1 MRNFHYY
8 IQPKSTQPL
17 RNFHHFEVEINDD
30 EDLLMNECVISI
42 GSDDEDIKIIS
53 TEESR
58 MILRKCEIILNDLN
72 DF

>member
-1 MRNFHYY
+1 M
-8 IQPKSTQPL
+8 
-17 RNFHHFEVEINDD
+17 EINDD